1 MVQYNSSILPNKKSK
16 LVTASTVRC
25 LLVSF
30 TLFVI
35 GLYGII
41 AFTYITTTP
50 SSLTDDDRNN
60 FVKATMM
67 MTMTKTDW
75 EKEERERT
83 LLSRDSMECLT
94 DDNHKSNSGR
104 SNRRECCFAW
114 NVNLD
119 EWRTYHPTW
128 GAIRMEKD
136 QYCIT
141 KFYGKKAKFF
151 HELHNLQFGI
161 VEENDKKKT
170 QPTSRNCSNVLQNLQ
185 ISSGMGRAITE
196 MMDGFVT
203 AYQQYRPYQLNR
215 LRNTSRWMY
224 ASADTSNWAYCS
236 TMSIHCY
243 ILPFS
248 NCITTYGIDDKTQDL
263 SASVPGYLGIYEYL
277 MRFNH
282 QTMIHIQEQI
292 NNVSNSNLLLN
303 SHDHDRGGGRS
314 SSTNKCTVIH
324 VRRGDSGQP
333 RSMHRKY
340 VSLAEYIRVGNI
352 TPSVPVLI
360 LTDDQTTIYEATTY
374 YPDYNWIYMDRP
386 RVNLTY
392 GGFEGLIPSGDEAAE
407 FVAIY
412 TEMHLASHCNKVVH
426 GVSGFIRE
434 LKIYCE
440 VIRQSMNLP
449 SQTFY
454 KVPGNEEVDST
465 EKKRCQK
472 LGTHYCAERMIE
484 EIYRNAAEGL
494 KNRMRSISTL

>member
-1 MVQYNSSILPNKKSK
+1 MVPYNSSTLANKKSK
-16 LVTASTVRC
+16 LVSASTVRC
-25 LLVSF
+25 LLFSF
-30 TLFVI
+30 TLFVF
-35 GLYGII
+35 GLYGI
-41 AFTYITTTP
+41 AFVYITTRP
-50 SSLTDDDRNN
+50 SPLANN
-60 FVKATMM
+60 DQNNKATMT
-67 MTMTKTDW
+67 MTTTTKTDW
-75 EKEERERT
+75 KKEDIE
-83 LLSRDSMECLT
+83 LSLSRDSMECLA
-94 DDNHKSNSGR
+94 DDDKNSSSGSS
-104 SNRRECCFAW
+104 SNRKECCFAW

-128 GAIRMEKD
+128 GAIRMEKH

-141 KFYGKKAKFF
+141 KFYGTKAKFLQ
-151 HELHNLQFGI
+151 ELHNLQFGI
-161 VEENDKKKT
+161 EEENDEKKT
-170 QPTSRNCSNVLQNLQ
+170 HQTSRNCSNVLQNLQ
-185 ISSGMGRAITE
+185 ISSGMGRALRS

-203 AYQQYRPYQLNR
+203 AYRQHRPYQLNR

-224 ASADTSNWAYCS
+224 APADTSNWAYCT
-236 TMSIHCY
+236 TMSINCY

-248 NCITTYGIDDKTQDL
+248 NCITTYGIDEKTQHFGTAAPDYF
-263 SASVPGYLGIYEYL
+263 SIYEYL

-282 QTMIHIQEQI
+282 QTMIHILEQI

-303 SHDHDRGGGRS
+303 SHGHDGGGGGRS
-314 SSTNKCTVIH
+314 SSTNNCTVIH

-333 RSMHRKY
+333 RSVHRKY
-340 VSLAEYIRVGNI
+340 VSLAEYIRVGSI

-374 YPDYNWIYMDRP
+374 YPDYNWIYMERP

-426 GVSGFIRE
+426 GVSGFVRE
-434 LKIYCE
+434 LKTYCE
-440 VIRQSMNLP
+440 VTRQSMNLP
-449 SQTFY
+449 SQTY
-454 KVPGNEEVDST
+454 HAVTGTEIVYNNT

-494 KNRMRSISTL
+494 KNRMKSINT